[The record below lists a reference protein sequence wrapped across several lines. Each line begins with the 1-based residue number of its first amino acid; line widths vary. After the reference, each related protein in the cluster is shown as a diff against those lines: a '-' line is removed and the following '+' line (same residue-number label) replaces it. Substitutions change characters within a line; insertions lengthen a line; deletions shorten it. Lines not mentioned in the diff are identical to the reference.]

1 MWNSSRLT
9 VLAIVA
15 VSLLVVAGLWL
26 YLNERGGQAKLA
38 AIDCA
43 AMLPTTFELQGE
55 PVAVNR
61 DETCELLRMVAAM
74 QPVGGESGDSETDP
88 PHYFGRLRIRP
99 RNDVWFLIFQAYPS
113 EGFRPTFSLRHRR
126 GNGWAIVGRFDA
138 APVLRLLDAEGGI
151 DMQKLKSPAAR
162 TPVDQM
168 TPM

>member
-15 VSLLVVAGLWL
+15 TALLVVAGLWL
-26 YLNERGGQAKLA
+26 YLDEQGAQSKLA

-43 AMLPTTFELQGE
+43 TMLPTTFELQGKRVTITPE
-55 PVAVNR
+55 Q
-61 DETCELLRMVAAM
+61 TCTLLHTVAAM
-74 QPVGGESGDSETDP
+74 QPLATQSSDDDP
-88 PHYFGRLRIRP
+88 PHYFGRMRIRP

-126 GNGWAIVGRFDA
+126 GNGWAVVGRFDA
-138 APVLRLLDAEGGI
+138 APVLRQLGVEGSI
-151 DMQKLKSPAAR
+151 DIAKLKSPAAR

-168 TPM
+168 SPM